1 MAQNSSTTPATAG
14 NTTITGTG
22 DSDQLTGGG
31 GADTILGGGGNDL
44 LSGDAPLPG
53 QWQYS
58 IYDQNFSG
66 APNQAPSIG
75 VGQST
80 LVGHGYVD
88 DFNAENLRN
97 TLGGTALGQTRDD
110 FGVIYRSGLSITTAG
125 SYTFGTTS
133 DDGSRIIIT
142 NLATGQ
148 VFTLINDRDQSAT
161 TVTASFQLPAG
172 QYSIEVRYWENSGLT
187 AMSATIAGPG
197 ITGTTDLATSP
208 LITTPPL
215 APGHVDGA
223 DSIEGGAG
231 DDTILGGGG
240 SDRLFGGA
248 DNDSILGEAG
258 ADSIDGGDGADRL
271 FGGLGADSI
280 TGGLGNDTID
290 GGEDDDRL
298 FGGAGADSITGGTG
312 NDTIEGGDNAD
323 IIFTGEGNNTVF
335 GGEGAD
341 SITSGTGADEVYGG
355 GGNDS
360 LFFGSGNDTIFGGAG
375 DDVIDDQDG
384 AQLTGVNLAY
394 GDAGNDRIFTGFGND
409 SLFGG
414 ADSDTLFGEIGN
426 DHLEGGSGVDFQFG
440 GADRDRFVFQ
450 DGDAAFG
457 ESVDGGNT
465 GDDSDI
471 LDLRAYGWART
482 DILYDPQNVENGT
495 VQFFDANGVLVG
507 TLAFFDIEEVIPC
520 FTLGTLIETAEGPRR
535 VESLQPGDLVLTLDD
550 GLQPLRW
557 IGQRVLS
564 ARALAADPSLR
575 PVVLAP
581 DALGAN
587 LPDAA
592 LAVSPQHRLLF
603 QGAGCELHFGED
615 EVLVPAAHLV
625 GQPGVARGAGPVTYV
640 HLMFD
645 RHQVVRT
652 HGVWSESYQPG
663 ARTLASAG
671 SAQRDEL
678 FRLFPDLSR
687 GQDYPAA
694 RSTLKAHETRVLVGA
709 SAGATGLFR

>member
-22 DSDQLTGGG
+22 DPDQLTGGG
-31 GADTILGGGGNDL
+31 GADTIVGGGGNDF

-58 IYDQNFSG
+58 VWDRNFTN
-66 APNQAPSIG
+66 ANNQTSLIG
-75 VGQST
+75 DTQST
-80 LVGHGYVD
+80 LIGHGYVD

-97 TLGGTALGQTRDD
+97 TLGGSPLTTNRND

-125 SYTFGTTS
+125 SYTFGVTS
-133 DDGSRIIIT
+133 DDGSRIIIRNSSGNIVL
-142 NLATGQ
+142 NLG
-148 VFTLINDRDQSAT
+148 NDRDQGANT
-161 TVTASFQLPAG
+161 ETASVTLPAG
-172 QYSIEVRYWENSGLT
+172 QYSIELYYWENSGVT
-187 AMSATIAGPG
+187 ALSATIAGPG
-197 ITGTTDLATSP
+197 IAGTTNLATSP

-223 DSIEGGAG
+223 DSIDGGAG

-258 ADSIDGGDGADRL
+258 DDSIDGGDGADRL

-280 TGGLGNDTID
+280 TGGQGNDTID
-290 GGEDDDRL
+290 GGENDDRL
-298 FGGAGADSITGGTG
+298 FGGAGADSIVGGNG
-312 NDTIEGGDNAD
+312 NDYIEGGDSAD

-335 GGEGAD
+335 GDGGAD
-341 SITSGTGADEVYGG
+341 VITSGTGADEVYGG

-360 LFFGSGNDTIFGGAG
+360 LFYGPGDDTIFGGAG

-384 AQLTGVNLAY
+384 TQLTGINLVY
-394 GDAGNDRIFTGFGND
+394 GDAGNDRVFTGFGED

-414 ADSDTLFGEIGN
+414 ADSDTLFGESGN
-426 DHLEGGSGVDFQFG
+426 DYLEGGSGVDFQFG

-457 ESVDGGNT
+457 ESVDGGND
-465 GDDSDI
+465 GSDFDT
-471 LDLRAYGWART
+471 LDLRGYGWART
-482 DILYDPQNVENGT
+482 DIVYDPQNVENGT

-520 FTLGTLIETAEGPRR
+520 FTLGTLIDTASGPRP

-557 IGQRVLS
+557 IGQRALTG
-564 ARALAADPSLR
+564 RALAADPSLR
-575 PVVLAP
+575 PVILAP
-581 DALGAN
+581 GALGAN
-587 LPDAA
+587 LPDAT

-603 QGAGCELHFGED
+603 QGAACELHFGED
-615 EVLVPAAHLV
+615 EVLVPAVHLDS
-625 GQPGVARGAGPVTYV
+625 QPGIARGAGPVTYV
-640 HLMFD
+640 HLLFD

-678 FRLFPDLSR
+678 FRLFPDLAR
-687 GQDYPAA
+687 GQDYPAVRA
-694 RSTLKAHETRVLVGA
+694 TLKAHETRVLVGA
-709 SAGATGLFR
+709 